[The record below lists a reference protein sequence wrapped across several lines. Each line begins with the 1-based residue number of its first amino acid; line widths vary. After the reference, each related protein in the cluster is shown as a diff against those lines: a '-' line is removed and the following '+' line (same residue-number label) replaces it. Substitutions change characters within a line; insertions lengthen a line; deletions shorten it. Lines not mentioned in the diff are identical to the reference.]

1 MNNWPHDD
9 RQPLNAPGYIK
20 MQWEG
25 KRRGGGRGSGVAAVP
40 SPLPDLAGGEVEATA
55 RRQLGSGGLTARE
68 VVPSSPSNDGG
79 GGGDDEAVD
88 IKEGEGGVARS
99 PRPSQTDLAPPVP
112 GAARSEVSELCHIL
126 GRFTPALPNRRKT
139 KGEGIRPKPD
149 DEGRGGW
156 CSSPDKGK
164 RGGGAS
170 SLRRGEEA

>member
-1 MNNWPHDD
+1 M
-9 RQPLNAPGYIK
+9 
-20 MQWEG
+20 
-25 KRRGGGRGSGVAAVP
+25 
-40 SPLPDLAGGEVEATA
+40 
-55 RRQLGSGGLTARE
+55 
-68 VVPSSPSNDGG
+68 
-79 GGGDDEAVD
+79 D

-112 GAARSEVSELCHIL
+112 GAARFEASELCHIL

-170 SLRRGEEA
+170 SLRRGEEAQGGGRRCSPALGRGGAAEVDDPLSQRAEAVVGEIQ